1 MSKAIKVTCK
11 KLNTSDIW
19 VWQQG
24 TSLVN
29 ANVVSDT
36 NHQTLITL
44 GVQIYYSSSMKA
56 LLDAC
61 AARELV
67 GTAKNLAWNNILE
80 YNVHYYFPT
89 DELFNN
95 YKNMNYS
102 YERWWTALPGWETSF
117 SDNNIT
123 ITFEEISNPDLTD
136 YTLSPE
142 HEFGPSTEIDI

>member
-11 KLNTSDIW
+11 KLNTSDLW
-19 VWQQG
+19 VWQPG
-24 TSLVN
+24 TSLAN
-29 ANVVSDT
+29 ANVVSDA
-36 NHQTLITL
+36 NNQILITL
-44 GVQIYYSSSMKA
+44 GVQIYYSSSMNTILQSGNA
-56 LLDAC
+56 G
-61 AARELV
+61 EIV
-67 GTAKNLAWNNILE
+67 GAVKHQAWNNILE
-80 YNVHYYFPT
+80 YNVLYYFPT

-123 ITFEEISNPDLTD
+123 ITVEEISNPDLTD

-142 HEFGPSTEIDI
+142 HEYPATFENDI

>member
-1 MSKAIKVTCK
+1 MSKSIKATYK

-19 VWQQG
+19 PYQRG

-29 ANVVSDT
+29 AHVVSDT

-44 GVQIYYSSSMKA
+44 GVQIYYSSFLKA
-56 LLDAC
+56 ILEAS

-67 GTAKNLAWNNILE
+67 GTARNLAWNNILE

-102 YERWWTALPGWETSF
+102 YELWWTALTGHATF
-117 SDNNIT
+117 LSDNNIT
-123 ITFEEISNPDLTD
+123 ITFEEISNPDLTG
-136 YTLSPE
+136 YVLSPE
-142 HEFGPSTEIDI
+142 HEFGPANFDLD